1 VATWDKRA
9 SLQIEKKKNAGDMRG
24 QAAHHDDEEI
34 VIVVEEEGGRTRVMA
49 SPSVS
54 RVSQA
59 GEQKKKSFV
68 SELLL
73 VIGGWGIVFV
83 CFLFVLVCLLGS

>member
-1 VATWDKRA
+1 
-9 SLQIEKKKNAGDMRG
+9 MRG

-73 VIGGWGIVFV
+73 VIGGWGIDCFCLFFV
-83 CFLFVLVCLLGS
+83 CARLLAWFMT